1 MSRTTDHSPAYAA
14 QVDGLGALRLDRL
27 DPATE
32 SALVHG
38 WVVQDRARFWMMQD
52 HTEDDVRD
60 VYTWIDEQ
68 PTHHA
73 WLARLD
79 GEPVSLFQDYQP
91 SAEEVGEHY
100 DVRPGD
106 LGLHFMMAPTGNA
119 VPGFTGHLMWFLLD
133 FAFSDPEVQRIV
145 VEPDV
150 RNDKS
155 VALLAR
161 LGMELGPVVQLS
173 TKPAQLAFL
182 TRERFAAARPA
193 G

>member
-1 MSRTTDHSPAYAA
+1 MTDLTARAPAYVADVA
-14 QVDGLGALRLDRL
+14 GLGTLRLDPL
-27 DPATE
+27 DPVSEAG
-32 SALVHG
+32 LVHG

-52 HTEDDVRD
+52 HTEDEVREI
-60 VYTWIDEQ
+60 YSWIDEQ

-91 SAEEVGEHY
+91 PAEEVGEHY

-106 LGLHFMMAPTGNA
+106 LGLHFMMAPA
-119 VPGFTGHLMWFLLD
+119 RVEVPGFTGHLMWFLLD
-133 FAFSDPEVQRIV
+133 FAFTDPAVHRIV

-150 RNDKS
+150 RNEKS

-182 TRERFAAARPA
+182 TREQYAAARPPQ
-193 G
+193 